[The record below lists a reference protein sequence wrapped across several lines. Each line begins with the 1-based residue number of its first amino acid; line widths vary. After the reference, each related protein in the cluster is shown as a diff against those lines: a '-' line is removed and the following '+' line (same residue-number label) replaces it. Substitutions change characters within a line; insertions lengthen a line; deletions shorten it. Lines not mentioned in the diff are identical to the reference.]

1 MLVSFP
7 MSTHFNNKNILVI
20 GGSSGIGL
28 EITRQLAANGAQV
41 LTLSR
46 TEPEINLPNVRW
58 VQADLSSPDFP
69 TEQLPETL
77 HGLVYCPGSINLKPF
92 ARIKTEDFRQELEI
106 NAVGAFRS
114 IQAALPALKKS
125 GESAILLFSTVAMQ
139 TGMSFHAGIAAAK
152 GAVEGLTRALA
163 AELAPLVRVNCIAP
177 SLTDTPLA
185 SGLLNTDEKRLNAA
199 NRHPLRRIGTTSD
212 MASAALFLLSDQSA
226 FITGQILHIDGG
238 LGTLR

>member
-1 MLVSFP
+1 
-7 MSTHFNNKNILVI
+7 MSTNFNNKNILVI

-46 TEPEINLPNVRW
+46 TAPDINLPNVRW
-58 VQADLSSPDFP
+58 VQTDMASPDFP
-69 TEQLPETL
+69 TEQLPDTL

-92 ARIKTEDFRQELEI
+92 ARIKAEDFRQELEI

-125 GESAILLFSTVAMQ
+125 GEGAILLFSTVAMQ

-152 GAVEGLTRALA
+152 GAVEGLARALA

-185 SGLLNTDEKRLNAA
+185 SGLLNTDEKRMNAA
-199 NRHPLRRIGTTSD
+199 SRHPLRRIGTVGD
-212 MASAALFLLSDQSA
+212 MASAALFLLSDQST